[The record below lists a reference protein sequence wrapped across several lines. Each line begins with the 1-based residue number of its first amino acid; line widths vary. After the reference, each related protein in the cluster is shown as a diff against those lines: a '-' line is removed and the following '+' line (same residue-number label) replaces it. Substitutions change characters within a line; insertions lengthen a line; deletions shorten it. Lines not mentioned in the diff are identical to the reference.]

1 MKLIFLY
8 SAGLLLLAAGCTK
21 IDKEPSGEEWVW
33 DESLPVPISFEPGGG
48 LSVETKAAITD
59 LEGQDIGLFA
69 MSVNKVKDDPDNNNK
84 PNWKFADEVGTGT
97 RLLINEKVQTD
108 ENGTIVVK
116 DKYYPN
122 DNQYNYSFY
131 AYAPYSDS
139 YEPGTGWE
147 RVNFDLGETDI
158 IYGDAHA
165 SILGSGV
172 QNKEFGFKASYIRY
186 VKGSL
191 PDREDLLPK
200 INFKHLL
207 TGMSFYA
214 MLAEEGEGE
223 GESNVTVKSIR
234 IINTATSVSLYIA
247 DNNWD
252 DADGNMT
259 GKFRQRGENGTLF
272 VRGSENALDHKL
284 HYNDYN
290 EGSGPIGQ
298 LFLMPGNDYKIR
310 VDYETATEGEPV
322 STFAEAELSR
332 AGGFVAGT
340 NYSIKLKITPLAK
353 MEINTDITDWKSQEG
368 PEISLGGNK

>member
-1 MKLIFLY
+1 MKRIFLY

-33 DESLPVPISFEPGGG
+33 DESLPVPISFESGGG

-69 MSVNKVKDDPDNNNK
+69 MSVNKGDNDK
-84 PNWKFADEVGTGT
+84 PNWTGDEAT

-108 ENGTIVVK
+108 DNGTIVVK

-122 DNQYNYSFY
+122 DNKYNYSFY
-131 AYAPYSDS
+131 AYAPYSS
-139 YEPGTGWE
+139 SHEHGTSWE

-158 IYGDAHA
+158 IYGEAHA
-165 SILGSGV
+165 RVLGGEEDSRY
-172 QNKEFGFKASYIRY
+172 GFKASYIRR
-186 VKGSL
+186 VKRAG
-191 PDREDLLPK
+191 EDAMTSYMPK
-200 INFKHLL
+200 INFEHLL

-214 MLAEEGEGE
+214 MLAEEGD
-223 GESNVTVKSIR
+223 GESNVTIKSIR
-234 IINTATSVSLYIA
+234 INNTTTSVSLYIA

-252 DADGNMT
+252 DLDGNMT
-259 GKFRQRGENGTLF
+259 GKLIAKGEPNDIF
-272 VRGSENALDHKL
+272 VGGSEGKLSYKL

-290 EGSGPIGQ
+290 EDSGPIGQ
-298 LFLMPGNDYKIR
+298 LFLMPGNDYEIR

-322 STFAEAELSR
+322 STFAEAKLSR

-368 PEISLGGNK
+368 PEISLGGNVGGNE